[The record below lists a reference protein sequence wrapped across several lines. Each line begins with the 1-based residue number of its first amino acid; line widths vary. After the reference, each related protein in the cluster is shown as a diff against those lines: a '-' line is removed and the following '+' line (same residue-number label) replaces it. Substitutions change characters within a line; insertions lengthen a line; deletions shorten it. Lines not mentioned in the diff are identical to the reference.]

1 MADRL
6 FIFDT
11 TLRDGEQVP
20 GCQLNTVEKIQVAK
34 QLEALGVD
42 VIEAGFPISSPG
54 DFNSVVEISKAVTWP
69 TICALTRAVEKDID
83 VAAEALQYAKH
94 KRIHTGIGTSPSH
107 IKYKFNSTPEEIIER
122 AVAAVKYAKR
132 YVEDVEF
139 YAEDAG
145 RTDNEYLARVIDAVT
160 KAGAT
165 VCNIPDTT
173 GFRVPNEY
181 HEKIKYLYEHVDAFA
196 AGKSI
201 LSTHCHNDLG
211 MATANT
217 VAGVLAGAR
226 QVEVT
231 INGIGERA
239 GNTSLEEIAMILKCH
254 KSLGIDTNI
263 NTTKIYPTSRMVSSL
278 MNMPVQPNKAI
289 VGRNAFA
296 HSSGIHQDGVL
307 KDVHTYEIMD
317 PKDVGIDDNSIVL
330 TARSG
335 RAALKHRLHQN
346 GVDLDD
352 KKLDKIY
359 EKFLVLADQKKE
371 VGDADVLMLA
381 GADTAEAHAVRL
393 DFLQVT
399 TGKGVKSV
407 ASIGLDISGQKF
419 EAAASGN
426 GPVDAAIKA
435 LKKIIMKQMTL
446 KEFTIQA
453 ISKGSDDVGKVHM
466 QVEYD
471 GGLYYGF
478 GADTD
483 IVTASVEA
491 YIDCINKFKKSDE

>member
-1 MADRL
+1 MNDRL

-34 QLEALGVD
+34 QLEQLGVD

-54 DFNSVVEISKAVTWP
+54 DFNSVIEISKAVTWP

-83 VAAEALQYAKH
+83 VAVESLQYAKR
-94 KRIHTGIGTSPSH
+94 KRIHTGIGTSDSH
-107 IKYKFNSTPEEIIER
+107 IKYKFNSNKEEIIER

-132 YVEDVEF
+132 FVEDVEF

-145 RTDNEYLARVIDAVT
+145 RTDNEYLARVIEAAI

-173 GFRVPNEY
+173 GYCLPQEY
-181 HEKIKYLYEHVDAFA
+181 GEKIKYLMEHVDGLSS
-196 AGKSI
+196 GKAI

-217 VAGVLAGAR
+217 MSGILNGAR
-226 QVEVT
+226 QAEVT

-254 KSLGIDTNI
+254 KQIGIETNI
-263 NTTKIYPTSRMVSSL
+263 NTTKIYPASRMVSSL
-278 MNMPVQPNKAI
+278 MNMPVQPNKAV

-307 KDVHTYEIMD
+307 KNVATYEIMD
-317 PKDVGIDDNSIVL
+317 PKDVGLDDNSIVL

-335 RAALKHRLHQN
+335 RAALKYRLEVL
-346 GVDLDD
+346 GVPVDDD

-359 EKFLVLADQKKE
+359 QKFLALADRKKE
-371 VGDADVLMLA
+371 VNDDDILTLA
-381 GADTAEAHAVRL
+381 GADSADNHAIKL

-399 TGKGVKSV
+399 TGMGVKSV

-419 EAAASGN
+419 EAAATGN

-435 LKKIIMKQMTL
+435 LKKIILKQMTL

-466 QVEYD
+466 QVEYN

-478 GADTD
+478 GANTD

-491 YIDCINKFKKSDE
+491 YIECINKFKN

>member
-1 MADRL
+1 MEKL

-34 QLEALGVD
+34 ALEALGVD

-69 TICALTRAVEKDID
+69 TICALTRGVQKDIE
-83 VAAEALQYAKH
+83 VAAEALKFAKR
-94 KRIHTGIGTSPSH
+94 KRIHTGIGTSEFH
-107 IKYKFNSTPEEIIER
+107 IKYKFNSTQDEILER
-122 AVAAVKYAKR
+122 AIAATKYAKK

-139 YAEDAG
+139 YCEDAG
-145 RTDNEYLARVIDAVT
+145 RTDNVYLARVVEAVI

-165 VCNIPDTT
+165 VVNIPDTT
-173 GFRVPNEY
+173 GYCLPWEY
-181 HEKIKYLYEHVDAFA
+181 GNKIKYLFENVKGIQNA
-196 AGKSI
+196 I
-201 LSTHCHNDLG
+201 ISTHCHNDLG

-217 VAGVLAGAR
+217 IAGVMNGAR

-239 GNTSLEEIAMILKCH
+239 GNTSLEEVAMILKCH
-254 KSLGIDTNI
+254 KSMEIETQI
-263 NTTKIYPTSRMVSSL
+263 NTQKIYPISRMVSSL

-307 KDVHTYEIMD
+307 KNRESYEIMD
-317 PKDVGIDDNSIVL
+317 PKDVGIDENSILL

-335 RAALKHRLHQN
+335 RAALKHRLSVLGVEVEN
-346 GVDLDD
+346 G
-352 KKLDKIY
+352 KLDGIY
-359 EKFLVLADQKKE
+359 EEFLKLADRKKDINDDDVLVLAGMERSEQKRIKI
-371 VGDADVLMLA
+371 DY
-381 GADTAEAHAVRL
+381 
-393 DFLQVT
+393 LQVT
-399 TGKGVKSV
+399 SGVGVKPV
-407 ASIGLDISGQKF
+407 ASLGLIIAGEKF

-435 LKKIIMKQMTL
+435 LKQIIRRNMTL
-446 KEFTIQA
+446 QEFTIQA
-453 ISKGSDDVGKVHM
+453 ISRGSDDVGKVHM
-466 QVEYD
+466 QVEHQ
-471 GGLYYGF
+471 GAIYYGF
-478 GADTD
+478 GANTD
-483 IVTASVEA
+483 IIAASVEA
-491 YIDCINKFKKSDE
+491 YIDAINKFVK

>member
-1 MADRL
+1 MSDRL

-42 VIEAGFPISSPG
+42 VIEAGFPVSSPG
-54 DFNSVVEISKAVTWP
+54 DFNSIIEISKAVTWP
-69 TICALTRAVEKDID
+69 TICALTRAVEKDIE
-83 VAAEALQYAKH
+83 VAAESLKFAKR
-94 KRIHTGIGTSPSH
+94 KRIHTGIGTSDSH
-107 IKYKFNSTPEEIIER
+107 IKFKFNSNREEIIER
-122 AVAAVKYAKR
+122 AIAAVKYAKR
-132 YVEDVEF
+132 FVEDVEF

-145 RTDNEYLARVIDAVT
+145 RTDNEYLARVVEAVI

-165 VCNIPDTT
+165 VVNIPDTT
-173 GFRVPNEY
+173 GYCLPGDY
-181 HEKIKYLYEHVDAFA
+181 GAKIKYLIDHVNNIDKAV
-196 AGKSI
+196 

-217 VAGVLAGAR
+217 ISGVLNGAR

-239 GNTSLEEIAMILKCH
+239 GNTALEEVAMIFKCH
-254 KSLGIDTNI
+254 QQLNIQTNI
-263 NTTKIYPTSRMVSSL
+263 NTQKIYPTSRMISSL
-278 MNMPVQPNKAI
+278 MNMPVQPNKAV

-307 KDVHTYEIMD
+307 KDVRTYEIMD
-317 PKDVGIDDNSIVL
+317 PHDVGIDENSIVL

-335 RAALKHRLHQN
+335 RAALKHRLSLL
-346 GVDLDD
+346 GIELTP
-352 KKLDKIY
+352 KKLDSVYEEFLKI
-359 EKFLVLADQKKE
+359 ADRKK
-371 VGDADVLMLA
+371 DINDDDILLLA
-381 GADTAEAHAVRL
+381 GADRSSNHAIKM
-393 DFLQVT
+393 DYLQVT
-399 TGKGVKSV
+399 SGMGVRSV
-407 ASIGLDISGQKF
+407 ASLGLNISGEKF

-435 LKKIIMKQMTL
+435 LKKIIEREMTL

-471 GGLYYGF
+471 GQMYYGF
-478 GADTD
+478 GANTD
-483 IVTASVEA
+483 IVAASVEA
-491 YIDCINKFKKSDE
+491 YIDCINKFRK

>member
-1 MADRL
+1 MTDRL

-34 QLEALGVD
+34 QLEQLGVD

-54 DFNSVVEISKAVTWP
+54 DFNSVIEISKAVTWP
-69 TICALTRAVEKDID
+69 VICALTRAVEKDID
-83 VAAEALQYAKH
+83 VAAESLKYAKH
-94 KRIHTGIGTSPSH
+94 KRIHTGIGTSDSH
-107 IKYKFNSTPEEIIER
+107 IKYKFQSNREEILER
-122 AVAAVKYAKR
+122 AIAAVKYAKR
-132 YVEDVEF
+132 YVDDVEF

-145 RTDNEYLARVIDAVT
+145 RTNNEYLARVVEAVI

-165 VCNIPDTT
+165 VVNIPDTT
-173 GFRVPNEY
+173 GYCLPDEY
-181 HEKIKYLYEHVDAFA
+181 GNKIKYLMEHVDGIDKA
-196 AGKSI
+196 I
-201 LSTHCHNDLG
+201 ISTHCHNDLG
-211 MATANT
+211 LATANT
-217 VAGVLAGAR
+217 LSGVLNGAR

-239 GNTSLEEIAMILKCH
+239 GNTSLEEISMILKCH
-254 KSLGIDTNI
+254 KLDIETNI

-307 KDVHTYEIMD
+307 KNVSTYEIMN
-317 PKDVGIDDNSIVL
+317 PKDVGLDDNSIVL

-335 RAALKHRLHQN
+335 RAALRYRLSVL
-346 GVDLDD
+346 GVEVDD
-352 KKLDKIY
+352 EEKVDKIY
-359 EKFLVLADQKKE
+359 QKFLKLADQKKE
-371 VGDADVLMLA
+371 VNDDDILMLA
-381 GADTAEAHAVRL
+381 GADIAETRAVKL

-399 TGKGVKSV
+399 TGMGVRSV

-419 EAAASGN
+419 EEASTGN
-426 GPVDAAIKA
+426 GPVDAAICA
-435 LKKIIMKQMTL
+435 LKKIIQKHMTL

-471 GGLYYGF
+471 GHIYYGF
-478 GADTD
+478 GANTD

-491 YIDCINKFKKSDE
+491 YIDCINKFKR

>member
-34 QLEALGVD
+34 QLELLGVD

-54 DFNSVVEISKAVTWP
+54 DYNSVIEISKAVTWP
-69 TICALTRAVEKDID
+69 TICALTRAIQSDID
-83 VAAEALQYAKH
+83 VAVDALRYAKR
-94 KRIHTGIGTSPSH
+94 KRIHTGIGTSDSH
-107 IKYKFNSTPEEIIER
+107 IKYKFNSNRDEIIER
-122 AVAAVKYAKR
+122 AAAAVKYAR
-132 YVEDVEF
+132 RFVDDVEF

-145 RTDNEYLARVIDAVT
+145 RTDNEYLARVIEAAI

-165 VCNIPDTT
+165 VVNIPDTT
-173 GFRVPNEY
+173 GYCLPSEY
-181 HEKIKYLYEHVDAFA
+181 GQKIKYLMEHVS
-196 AGKSI
+196 GIEKVI

-217 VAGVLAGAR
+217 MAGVLNGAR

-239 GNTSLEEIAMILKCH
+239 GNTSLEEVAMIVKCH
-254 KSLGIDTNI
+254 SGLGVETNI
-263 NTTKIYPTSRMVSSL
+263 NTNKIYPTSRMVSSL

-307 KDVHTYEIMD
+307 KNVQTYEIID
-317 PKDVGIDDNSIVL
+317 PHDVGIDDNSIVL

-335 RAALKHRLHQN
+335 RAALKNRLHAL
-346 GVDLDD
+346 GVELSQE
-352 KKLDKIY
+352 KLDKVY
-359 EKFLVLADQKKE
+359 EVLV
-371 VGDADVLMLA
+371 LA
-381 GADTAEAHAVRL
+381 GADRTLNHRIKL

-399 TGKGVKSV
+399 SGVGVQSV
-407 ASIGLDISGQKF
+407 ASLGLNISGEKF
-419 EAAASGN
+419 EACASGN

-435 LKKIIMKQMTL
+435 LKKIIDRHMTL

-453 ISKGSDDVGKVHM
+453 ISKGSDDMGKVHM

-471 GGLYYGF
+471 GQVYYGF
-478 GADTD
+478 GANTD
-483 IVTASVEA
+483 IIAASVEA
-491 YIDCINKFKKSDE
+491 YIDCINKFRS

>member
-1 MADRL
+1 MENERL

-34 QLEALGVD
+34 QLELLGVD

-83 VAAEALQYAKH
+83 VAAESLKYARH
-94 KRIHTGIGTSPSH
+94 KRIHTGIGTSDYH
-107 IKYKFNSTPEEIIER
+107 IKYKFNSTREDILER
-122 AVAAVKYAKR
+122 AVRAVKYAKK

-145 RTDNEYLARVIDAVT
+145 RTDNEYLAQVVEAVI

-165 VCNIPDTT
+165 VVNIPDTT
-173 GFRVPNEY
+173 GYDLPEEY
-181 HEKIKYLYEHVDAFA
+181 GSKIRYLKEHVDGIDRAV
-196 AGKSI
+196 I
-201 LSTHCHNDLG
+201 STHCHNDLG

-217 VAGVLAGAR
+217 LEGVINGAR

-254 KSLGIDTNI
+254 KHLGIDTNI
-263 NTTKIYPTSRMVSSL
+263 NTSKIYPVSRMVSSL
-278 MNMPVQPNKAI
+278 MNMPVQANKAI
-289 VGRNAFA
+289 VGRNAFS

-307 KDVHTYEIMD
+307 KNAQTYEIID
-317 PKDVGIDDNSIVL
+317 PKDVGIEDNAIVL

-335 RAALKHRLHQN
+335 RAALKYRLHVN
-346 GVDLDD
+346 GVDVDEQRLDKLYQAFLQLAD
-352 KKLDKIY
+352 KK
-359 EKFLVLADQKKE
+359 KE
-371 VGDADVLMLA
+371 ITDADVLMLA
-381 GADTAEAHAVRL
+381 GADTAETHAVKL

-407 ASIGLDISGQKF
+407 ASVGLDISGQKF
-419 EAAASGN
+419 EECSSGN

-435 LKKIIMKQMTL
+435 LKRIIRKQMTL

-471 GGLYYGF
+471 GSIYYGF
-478 GADTD
+478 GANTD

-491 YIDCINKFKKSDE
+491 YIDCINKFRTK

>member
-1 MADRL
+1 MDRL

-34 QLEALGVD
+34 QLEMLGVD

-54 DFNSVVEISKAVTWP
+54 DYNSVIEISKAVTWP

-83 VAAEALQYAKH
+83 VAVEALQYAKR
-94 KRIHTGIGTSPSH
+94 KRIHTGIGTSDSH
-107 IKYKFNSTPEEIIER
+107 IKYKFNSNREEIIER
-122 AVAAVKYAKR
+122 AVAAVKYAR
-132 YVEDVEF
+132 RFVDDVEF

-145 RTDNEYLARVIDAVT
+145 RTDNEYLARVIDAVC

-226 QVEVT
+226 QAEVT

-239 GNTSLEEIAMILKCH
+239 GNTSLEEIAMIFKTH
-254 KSLGIDTNI
+254 PDLG
-263 NTTKIYPTSRMVSSL
+263 SRMVSSL

-307 KDVHTYEIMD
+307 KNASTYEIMD
-317 PKDVGIDDNSIVL
+317 PKDVGIDEASIVL

-335 RAALKHRLHQN
+335 RAALKHRLHIN
-346 GVDLDD
+346 GVDVDED
-352 KKLDKIY
+352 KLDKVY
-359 EKFLVLADQKKE
+359 QAFLELADKKKE
-371 VGDADVLMLA
+371 VTDDDILVLA
-381 GADTAEAHAVRL
+381 GADRTEAHNIKL
-393 DFLQVT
+393 DYLQVT
-399 TGKGVKSV
+399 TGKGVRSV
-407 ASIGLDISGQKF
+407 ASIGLQVANEHF
-419 EAAASGN
+419 EAAATGN
-426 GPVDAAIKA
+426 GPVDAAIKG
-435 LKKIIMKQMTL
+435 LKRIIKRDMTL

-453 ISKGSDDVGKVHM
+453 ISKGSDDLGKVHM
-466 QVEYD
+466 QVEYNNHI
-471 GGLYYGF
+471 YYGF
-478 GADTD
+478 GANTD

-491 YIDCINKFKKSDE
+491 YIDCINKFKD